1 LPISDRDRYR
11 QTYRQTDRHTV
22 VAAVVVVVDTA
33 MYSVR
38 LLTVIALFNSHI
50 KIYKDW
56 PLSW

>member
-22 VAAVVVVVDTA
+22 VAAVVVVDTA
-33 MYSVR
+33 MDSVR

-50 KIYKDW
+50 KIYKD
-56 PLSW
+56 